1 MVTEILCGLS
11 LLTSVSTLIIVLK
24 QKNNMPAID
33 IGKEDVQNLRN
44 AQMLN
49 HQQVMNYCATLRDD
63 LNLMKR
69 EVSEDFAKQKDVV
82 MGVRQGI
89 GEDFAKQRDVVMGL
103 RQDIGNDFA
112 KQKDVVVE
120 LKQDIGN
127 DFAKQKDVI
136 LALKHDMLRDLNDMK
151 VSNLEA
157 IQSMMVKNQ
166 TSLDKIND
174 TVNEKLQK
182 TLDERLSKSF
192 ESVQTQL
199 AEVYKGLGE
208 MKNLASGVND
218 LKNVLSNVKTR
229 GIIGEYQLEAILE
242 EILTKE
248 QYEIQYALKPGSP
261 ERVDFAIKLPGN
273 ADTNVYLPIDSKF
286 PGDTYQQLVAALESG
301 DKTNIENCRK
311 MLRTTILSEAKSI
324 QNKYIDPPNT
334 TDFAIMFLPFE
345 GLYAEVVNM
354 GLLEELQNKYNVNIA
369 GPSTMASLLTTFRM
383 GFKTMAIEKRSGEV
397 WKVLEAVKKEFG
409 NFEQGLQ
416 KMKERL
422 GQADTELDK
431 LIGTRTTAINRK
443 LREVSS
449 SEDIDTKEILGIE
462 SEE

>member
-11 LLTSVSTLIIVLK
+11 LLTSISTLIIVLK

-89 GEDFAKQRDVVMGL
+89 GEDFAKQREVVMGL
-103 RQDIGNDFA
+103 R
-112 KQKDVVVE
+112 
-120 LKQDIGN
+120 QDIGN

-273 ADTNVYLPIDSKF
+273 GDTNVYLPIDSKF
-286 PGDTYQQLVAALESG
+286 PGDTYQQLVAALEAG

-324 QNKYIDPPNT
+324 RNKYIDPPNT

>member
-89 GEDFAKQRDVVMGL
+89 GEDFAKQRDVVM
-103 RQDIGNDFA
+103 
-112 KQKDVVVE
+112 E

-192 ESVQTQL
+192 ESVHTQL
-199 AEVYKGLGE
+199 AEVYTCLGE
-208 MKNLASGVND
+208 MKNLASCVND
-218 LKNVLSNVKTR
+218 LKNVLSHVQTR
-229 GIIGEYQLEAILE
+229 GIIGEYQFEAILE